1 MTPLFDRNVPGSTE
15 ALARACV
22 AIAGCGG
29 IGSNAA
35 LALTRAGIGRL
46 ILVDRDAVEESNL
59 NRQQFFAEDIGRRKV
74 GALRHRLLS
83 VNPGLGITTHDVELT
98 PVLVPQLFEGA
109 DLLIEAF
116 DQAES
121 KQWLIE
127 AWCRAFPDRPVVVG
141 SGLSGLGKTEAL
153 RVRRSGRIIVCGDE
167 SSDLREGLCAPRL
180 AIVANMQ
187 ANEAVAWLVG
197 RSGPA
202 GQTGP
207 SPGKGIDAAGQ

>member
-1 MTPLFDRNVPGSTE
+1 MTALFDRNVPGSTE
-15 ALARACV
+15 VLTRACV

-35 LALTRAGIGRL
+35 LALARAGIGRL
-46 ILVDRDAVEESNL
+46 ILVDRDEVAESNL

-74 GALRHRLLS
+74 EALRDRLLS
-83 VNPGLGITTHDVELT
+83 VNPGLRLTTHDAELT
-98 PVLVPQLFEGA
+98 PVLVPPLFAEA

-116 DQAES
+116 DLAQS

-141 SGLSGLGKTEAL
+141 SGLSGLGNTDAL

-167 SSDLREGLCAPRL
+167 SSDMGEGLCAPRL

-197 RSGPA
+197 RARPDE
-202 GQTGP
+202 
-207 SPGKGIDAAGQ
+207 GIDAPGQ